1 MTDDHVRR
9 HGGGSGRLALSCTA
23 LRANEGA
30 GPSVSKALG
39 LLCLLAASIVPS
51 VGQQMDPAQMQR
63 QIQQQMGGSPGGG
76 GGAPPPNRIAQMLSA
91 VGAGGA
97 SAARCAREHPRA
109 AVAATAGAA
118 TALWVGKETR
128 RSGLLVCS
136 SPRISLFRPSDAY
149 LSRVLEAAAEAPV
162 ASPLRGVILSPLQ
175 DPQGEEEQEE
185 GQRDSSAS
193 SPSAEG
199 GSKKRRGSGRRRVGD
214 GGISSSNS
222 SSSSRLREGEEEAG
236 GAAEIRATL
245 GIMKSGAGQG
255 TYMHEATHGKGVK
268 SVCAG
273 VRVGKG
279 LGIYHKFAQ
288 GLGKLD
294 VFDGR
299 SDCELMAAESSSE
312 DVGSTLGLLTRPAL
326 GTWSLSPLR
335 VVLKRE
341 RTLAVPRSD
350 DDGHGAGGRRGRRTG
365 SSGSSSSRREI
376 QKRSSRRR
384 QGRSSSSNRS
394 SSRSSGDSGR
404 RRKGKGSSRAGKEE
418 EEDEGEETERH
429 HRQYTLALSA
439 VEGAGWSGTWVFRV
453 TLDAETEEV
462 WFETKLSQRKGS
474 FGTTA
479 GGDQLVRV
487 TRVNQDMLARANRH
501 SAVLRAREEQFTRV
515 SSLARSRAKD
525 AKDLARDRILHP
537 DKYKRVHRYMREDS
551 HTTGGA
557 SARPARWGEERRRND
572 IRLK

>member
-1 MTDDHVRR
+1 
-9 HGGGSGRLALSCTA
+9 
-23 LRANEGA
+23 
-30 GPSVSKALG
+30 
-39 LLCLLAASIVPS
+39 
-51 VGQQMDPAQMQR
+51 MDPAQMQR

-128 RSGLLVCS
+128 RSGVLVCS

-149 LSRVLEAAAEAPV
+149 LSWVLESAAEAPV
-162 ASPLRGVILSPLQ
+162 AFPLRGVILSPLQ

-193 SPSAEG
+193 SPSADG
-199 GSKKRRGSGRRRVGD
+199 GSRKRRSSGRRRVG
-214 GGISSSNS
+214 GSS
-222 SSSSRLREGEEEAG
+222 SSSSRLRDGEEEAG
-236 GAAEIRATL
+236 GAAEIRAAL

-312 DVGSTLGLLTRPAL
+312 DVVST
-326 GTWSLSPLR
+326 
-335 VVLKRE
+335 
-341 RTLAVPRSD
+341 
-350 DDGHGAGGRRGRRTG
+350 
-365 SSGSSSSRREI
+365 
-376 QKRSSRRR
+376 
-384 QGRSSSSNRS
+384 
-394 SSRSSGDSGR
+394 
-404 RRKGKGSSRAGKEE
+404 
-418 EEDEGEETERH
+418 
-429 HRQYTLALSA
+429 
-439 VEGAGWSGTWVFRV
+439 
-453 TLDAETEEV
+453 
-462 WFETKLSQRKGS
+462 
-474 FGTTA
+474 
-479 GGDQLVRV
+479 
-487 TRVNQDMLARANRH
+487 
-501 SAVLRAREEQFTRV
+501 
-515 SSLARSRAKD
+515 
-525 AKDLARDRILHP
+525 
-537 DKYKRVHRYMREDS
+537 
-551 HTTGGA
+551 
-557 SARPARWGEERRRND
+557 
-572 IRLK
+572 